1 VIRIGIVAPIPAVRA
16 GLRAMLVE
24 EAASINQFNEL
35 ELSASAANIEE
46 IEPYISQLDVL
57 IITEDVMSKS
67 TLQRLLQEAQGQI
80 ALLLL
85 ADTPQATGVLP
96 DLPLRAWGIISI
108 DSSLEELQAGI
119 QALSEGLVVGTPT
132 LLEPGLRRLL
142 VLDDSESIPEN
153 LPLTEREG
161 QVLQL
166 MARGL
171 ANKQIA
177 LELGISEH
185 TVKFHISSIY
195 TKLGVTNRT
204 EAVRVGVHLGLIL
217 L

>member
-1 VIRIGIVAPIPAVRA
+1 MIQIGIVAPIPAVRA
-16 GLRAMLVE
+16 GLRAMLVQE
-24 EAASINQFNEL
+24 TAAINQFNEL
-35 ELSASAANIEE
+35 ELSLSAASLEE
-46 IEPYISQLDVL
+46 IEPYIPDLDVL
-57 IITEDVMSKS
+57 IITEDVLSKS
-67 TLQRLLQEAQGQI
+67 TLQRLLQGAQGQI

-85 ADTPQATGVLP
+85 ADTPQAAGILP

-108 DSSLEELQAGI
+108 DSSIEELQAGI
-119 QALSEGLVVGTPT
+119 QALSEGLLVGTPA
-132 LLEPGLRRLL
+132 LLEPSLGRF
-142 VLDDSESIPEN
+142 VALDEAESSPESI
-153 LPLTEREG
+153 PLTEREG

-166 MARGL
+166 LARGL

-204 EAVRVGVHLGLIL
+204 EAVRVGVHLGLVL

>member
-1 VIRIGIVAPIPAVRA
+1 
-16 GLRAMLVE
+16 MLFQE
-24 EAASINQFNEL
+24 MASIEEPYQL
-35 ELSASAANIEE
+35 ELSVSAAGLEE
-46 IEPYISQLDVL
+46 VEPHIPRLDVL
-57 IITEDVMSKS
+57 VITEDAVSKS
-67 TLQRLLQEAQGQI
+67 GLQRSLQEAQGQI

-85 ADTPQATGVLP
+85 TDTPQAAGIFP
-96 DLPLRAWGIISI
+96 DLPLRAWGVVSI
-108 DSSLEELQAGI
+108 DCSIDELRAGI
-119 QALSEGLVVGTPT
+119 IALSEGLLVGTPA
-132 LLEPGLRRLL
+132 LLEPSLGRLL
-142 VLDDSESIPEN
+142 DLGEAESDTDSI
-153 LPLTEREG
+153 PLTEREN

-166 MARGL
+166 LARGL

-204 EAVRVGVHLGLIL
+204 EAVRVGIQQGLVL

>member
-35 ELSASAANIEE
+35 ELSASAASIEE
-46 IEPYISQLDVL
+46 IEPYIPQLDVL

>member
-16 GLRAMLVE
+16 GLRAMLLQDT
-24 EAASINQFNEL
+24 ASIDQYNEL
-35 ELSASAANIEE
+35 ELSLSATSLEE
-46 IEPYISQLDVL
+46 IEPFFPDLDVL
-57 IITEDVMSKS
+57 IITEDAISKS
-67 TLQRLLQEAQGQI
+67 TLGRLLQTAQGQI

-85 ADTPQATGVLP
+85 ADNPQAAGILP

-108 DSSLEELQAGI
+108 DSSIEELQAGI
-119 QALSEGLVVGTPT
+119 QALSEGLLVGTPG
-132 LLEPGLRRLL
+132 LLEPNLGRL
-142 VLDDSESIPEN
+142 VALDETESVSESA
-153 LPLTEREG
+153 PLTEREG

-166 MARGL
+166 LARGL

-204 EAVRVGVHLGLIL
+204 EAVRVGVHLGLISL
-217 L
+217 

>member
-1 VIRIGIVAPIPAVRA
+1 VIQIGIVAPIPAVRA
-16 GLRAMLVE
+16 GLRAMLVQE
-24 EAASINQFNEL
+24 TASITQYNEL
-35 ELSASAANIEE
+35 ELSVSAASIEE
-46 IEPYISQLDVL
+46 IEPYILHLDVL
-57 IITEDVMSKS
+57 VITEDVISKS
-67 TLQRLLQEAQGQI
+67 TLQRLLQGAQGQI

-85 ADTPQATGVLP
+85 ADTPQAAGILP
-96 DLPLRAWGIISI
+96 DLPLRAWGIISM
-108 DSSLEELQAGI
+108 DSSIEELQAGI
-119 QALSEGLVVGTPT
+119 QALSEGLLVSTPA
-132 LLEPGLRRLL
+132 LLGPSLGRLL
-142 VLDDSESIPEN
+142 GADRAESNTESIA
-153 LPLTEREG
+153 LTEREG

-166 MARGL
+166 LARGL

-204 EAVRVGVHLGLIL
+204 EAVRVGVQQGLVL

>member
-1 VIRIGIVAPIPAVRA
+1 
-16 GLRAMLVE
+16 MLVQGT
-24 EAASINQFNEL
+24 ASINPFNEL

-67 TLQRLLQEAQGQI
+67 TLQRLLQDAQGQI

-142 VLDDSESIPEN
+142 VLDESESSPEN

-166 MARGL
+166 LARGL

>member
-16 GLRAMLVE
+16 GLRAMLVK

-35 ELSASAANIEE
+35 ELSASAASIEE
-46 IEPYISQLDVL
+46 IEPYIPQLDVL